1 MKVILNISEKAI
13 KKAKAMILLNIDFE
27 EESINRVIEECKSQD
42 MVEIDEGSL
51 DLSGAKEEMQMSFAM
66 IAILQKLKSEE
77 SHEQSKPTKDH

>member
-51 DLSGAKEEMQMSFAM
+51 NLSADKEEMQMSFAM
-66 IAILQKLKSEE
+66 IAILQKLKNEVN
-77 SHEQSKPTKDH
+77 HEQSE